1 MLEMVARS
9 MRRGA
14 IAPLVTLGMAA
25 CFLGT
30 SAPAA
35 PRPRASSS
43 APAESVGIEP
53 APPVRLV
60 APTIPHD
67 TGGLRIFRAARRNS
81 GMKILVSTEDRWL
94 WLIQGRDTLMSVPVA
109 VGMGES
115 FSYQGRKWFLA
126 TPRGRRT
133 VLNKIEDPVW
143 TVPDWQYYEE
153 ASDKGL
159 QLVRVQPGKRYDIST
174 DSTGLNVLG
183 APSDSASYL
192 KYITIRDGLVG
203 WVNKFDEFTPADGEH
218 YIEPPGTGKLFMPP
232 ETSDQR
238 KVHHALGPYALN
250 MGDGD
255 LLHGTNE
262 FDENSIGRAVSHGC
276 VRLNNDE
283 VTRLYS
289 IVPAGTPVYIF

>member
-1 MLEMVARS
+1 MLETVMRS

-14 IAPLVTLGMAA
+14 IAPLATLGMAA
-25 CFLGT
+25 CFLG
-30 SAPAA
+30 SAA
-35 PRPRASSS
+35 PRPHTPTPVPSDPVAS
-43 APAESVGIEP
+43 EP
-53 APPVRLV
+53 APPVRLA
-60 APTIPHD
+60 APSVPKD
-67 TGGLRIFRAARRNS
+67 TGGLRVFRAARRTR

-94 WLIQGRDTLMSVPVA
+94 WLVQGRDTLMSVPVA

-115 FSYQGRKWFLA
+115 FAYQGRKWFFE

-153 ASDKGL
+153 ASDKHL
-159 QLVRVQPGKRYDIST
+159 QLVRVQPGKRYDISG
-174 DSTGLNVLG
+174 DSSGLEVLG
-183 APSDSASYL
+183 APTDTTSYL
-192 KYITIRDGLVG
+192 KYITMRDGQVG
-203 WVNKFDEFTPADGEH
+203 WVNKFDQFTPSDAEH
-218 YIEPPGTGKLFMPP
+218 YIEPPGSGKLFIPP
-232 ETSDQR
+232 EGSEQR

-250 MGDGD
+250 MGDGY

>member
-1 MLEMVARS
+1 MLEMVVRT

-14 IAPLVTLGMAA
+14 IAPLATLGFAA

-30 SAPAA
+30 STAPGKPTPRADPAPAK
-35 PRPRASSS
+35 P
-43 APAESVGIEP
+43 I
-53 APPVRLV
+53 VRL
-60 APTIPHD
+60 AHPTVPTD
-67 TGGLRIFRAARRNS
+67 TGGLRVYRAASRAR
-81 GMKILVSTEDRWL
+81 GMKILVSTKDRWL
-94 WLIQGRDTLMSVPVA
+94 WLVSGRDTLMSVPVA

-115 FSYQGRKWFLA
+115 FSYQGRKWYFA
-126 TPRGRRT
+126 TPYGRRR
-133 VLNKIEDPVW
+133 VLNKIQDPVW

-153 ASDKGL
+153 ASDKHL
-159 QLVRVQPGKRYDIST
+159 DLVRVVAGKRYDISA
-174 DSTGLNVLG
+174 DSSGLTVLG
-183 APSDSASYL
+183 SPTGDESYL
-192 KYITIRDGLVG
+192 KYITMRAGEVG
-203 WVNKFDEFTPADGEH
+203 WVNKFGQFTAADSEH
-218 YIEPPGTGKLFMPP
+218 YIEPPGSGKLFMPP
-232 ETSDQR
+232 EGSEQR

-250 MGDGD
+250 MGDGY